1 MACES
6 CFSARESTPIV
17 QMMIHF
23 SGVEHLA
30 NPVRLIFPT
39 VTVCLDCGSSRFT
52 IAETEL
58 QAIREETARSRA
70 A

>member
-6 CFSARESTPIV
+6 CFSARESTLIAE
-17 QMMIHF
+17 MMLHF

-30 NPVRLIFPT
+30 NAGMLIFPT

-58 QAIREETARSRA
+58 QVIREETARSRA